1 MRQWVS
7 HGDGKRA
14 GCFKNH
20 LKIYLSLNL
29 IYSNKMK
36 LIKFFNGFI

>member
-14 GCFKNH
+14 ECFKNH
-20 LKIYLSLNL
+20 LEIYLSFKL